1 MRFIRTICCLTLSA
15 LTTVEPSHA
24 QTERLIKEPIRILVP
39 VSPGGTSDITARL
52 LADSLRETLG
62 QPVFV
67 QNRPG
72 AAGRIAAEA
81 LKGAAPDGTT
91 FLLAPMAVTVWA
103 PMVFKRLGYDP
114 VKDFAPISQV
124 AKIHYAFAVG
134 PTHQARTV
142 AEFVAWAQA
151 NSGQANYGT
160 PGAGSVS
167 HFLGTLFGQEAG
179 LEMVHV
185 SYRGANSLITELMGG
200 QVPCAISALSDLIE
214 LHRAGRIRIIAT
226 AGSERS
232 PVLPA
237 VPTFK
242 EQGFP
247 KVEGVG
253 WTGLYA
259 PAGTAKPVIDQL
271 AMAVAKA
278 LRSSAVSEKLNNLGI
293 EPTGTTPE
301 ELASIMAAD
310 TARWAPIIK
319 ASGFTI
325 D

>member
-1 MRFIRTICCLTLSA
+1 MLSA
-15 LTTVEPSHA
+15 LTIGEPSRA

-39 VSPGGTSDITARL
+39 LPPGGTSDVTARL
-52 LADSLRETLG
+52 LADSLRESIGL
-62 QPVFV
+62 PVFV
-67 QNRPG
+67 ENRPG
-72 AAGRIAAEA
+72 ATGRIAAEA

-114 VKDFAPISQV
+114 VKDFAPVSQV

-134 PTHQARTV
+134 PTHPARTV

-160 PGAGSVS
+160 PGTGSVS

-185 SYRGANSLITELMGG
+185 SYRGATSLTTELMGG
-200 QVPCAISALSDLIE
+200 QVPCAITALSDLIE
-214 LHRAGRIRIIAT
+214 LHRAGRVRIIAT

-301 ELASIMAAD
+301 ELASIMATDA
-310 TARWAPIIK
+310 ARWAPIIK
-319 ASGFTI
+319 ASGFTV

>member
-1 MRFIRTICCLTLSA
+1 MSA
-15 LTTVEPSHA
+15 LIAVEPSHA
-24 QTERLIKEPIRILVP
+24 QSEGLIKEPIRILVP
-39 VSPGGTSDITARL
+39 LPPGGTSDITARL
-52 LADSLRETLG
+52 LADSLRESLG
-62 QPVFV
+62 RPVFV
-67 QNRPG
+67 ENRPG
-72 AAGRIAAEA
+72 ATGRIAAEA
-81 LKGAAPDGTT
+81 LKGAAPDGAT
-91 FLLAPMAVTVWA
+91 FLLAPMAVIVWA
-103 PMVFKRLGYDP
+103 PMVFKRLAYDP
-114 VKDFAPISQV
+114 LKDFAPVSQV
-124 AKIHYAFAVG
+124 AKIHYAFAVS

-142 AEFVAWAQA
+142 AQFVAWAQA

-160 PGAGSVS
+160 PGTGSVS
-167 HFLGTLFGQEAG
+167 HFLGSLFGREAG

-185 SYRGANSLITELMGG
+185 AYRGANSLTTELMGA

-232 PVLPA
+232 PILPA

-247 KVEGVG
+247 RVEGVG
-253 WTGLYA
+253 WIGLYA

-278 LRSSAVSEKLNNLGI
+278 LRTSAVSERLINLGI